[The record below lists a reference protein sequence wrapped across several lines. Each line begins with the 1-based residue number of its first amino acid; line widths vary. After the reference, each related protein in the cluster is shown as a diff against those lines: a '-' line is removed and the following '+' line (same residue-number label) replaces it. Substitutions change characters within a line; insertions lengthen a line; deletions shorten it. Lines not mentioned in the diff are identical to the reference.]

1 MEITGKIIVVL
12 PAEEGVSKRT
22 GNAWK
27 SQNFVIETNDQ
38 YPRKCCFR
46 VFGDEKLKQFNI
58 QQGEIMT
65 VSFDIDAH
73 EYNGRWYN
81 DIRAWQINRN
91 VQPMAA
97 PQPAQG
103 VPYGQAPAQGAPYG
117 QAPVQGAPYAPNQR
131 VAQSNSSDDLPF

>member
-38 YPRKCCFR
+38 YPRKCCFK

-65 VSFDIDAH
+65 VSLDIDAH

-81 DIRAWQINRN
+81 DIRVWQINRN

-103 VPYGQAPAQGAPYG
+103 MPYGQAQGAPYG

>member
-38 YPRKCCFR
+38 YPRKCCFN
-46 VFGDEKLKQFNI
+46 VFGEEKLKQFNI

-81 DIRAWQINRN
+81 DIRAWQVNRN
-91 VQPMAA
+91 VQPMAT

-103 VPYGQAPAQGAPYG
+103 VPYG
-117 QAPVQGAPYAPNQR
+117 QAPVQGAPYAPGQR
-131 VAQSNSSDDLPF
+131 AAQSNNTDDLPF

>member
-81 DIRAWQINRN
+81 DIRVWQINRN

-103 VPYGQAPAQGAPYG
+103 MPYGQAQGAPYG